1 MLQGSS
7 GLGLVNIQCLG
18 RRSQVDINSLFG
30 SVASLGNNCGG
41 RCENAA
47 RPTSTYTS
55 CRMLQIRLPNHANKE
70 SIPNLGR
77 LFQKKS
83 KQQTVGGGVEYM
95 EIPGAEHDKLQ
106 GSITIKKELKFS
118 GVFKKKSCGISIGL
132 GFRPWN
138 FPEVSHNF
146 AEFPGVK
153 ACFLRNF

>member
-18 RRSQVDINSLFG
+18 RRSQVDINSLFE
-30 SVASLGNNCGG
+30 SVASLGNNSGG

-55 CRMLQIRLPNHANKE
+55 CRILQIRLPNHANKE

-83 KQQTVGGGVEYM
+83 KQQTGGRRGGLSTWSFQGQSM
-95 EIPGAEHDKLQ
+95 TNCRGQLQ
-106 GSITIKKELKFS
+106 LKK
-118 GVFKKKSCGISIGL
+118 
-132 GFRPWN
+132 N
-138 FPEVSHNF
+138 
-146 AEFPGVK
+146 
-153 ACFLRNF
+153 